1 VPSRA
6 APLRYHPS
14 PGAPPIAPAPSRIAL
29 AQIDTTVGDFAG
41 NAARI
46 RAATEAARAA
56 GASLVVFPE
65 LALCGYP
72 PRDFLDLPEFL
83 ERAGRT
89 LAELAAPAEWS
100 RGMAVVVGFPEA
112 APGAPPPG
120 VYNSAALV
128 FGGRVAAVG
137 RKSLLPT
144 YDVFDETRYFVPAEA
159 STAADAGAL
168 PVRLGLSICEDVWND
183 KRFWDRPRYARDPVA
198 ELARAG
204 ASLVVNV
211 SASPYATGKPA
222 LRERML
228 AASAAGHG
236 VAIAYVNQVGGND
249 ALVFD
254 GGSMLLGADGRVLAR
269 APLFEE
275 ALVVADL
282 AGGEARVL
290 ALDGAPREAPP
301 PPPDPLADEVLS
313 ALVLGV
319 RDYVRKC
326 GFRSAIVG
334 LSGGIDSA
342 LTACVAAEALGPEAV
357 LGVAMPS
364 RYSSSHS
371 REDAAELA
379 RNLGIGFR
387 EISIEPMHAAF
398 LGQLERAERRP
409 LCDLAEQNVQARVR
423 GQILMALSNDTGGLV
438 LSTGNKSELAVGYCT
453 LYGDMA
459 GGLAVIGDVPKTL
472 VYRVA
477 RAANARAGRTLVPE
491 RTFTKPPSAELRP
504 DQTDQD
510 TLPPYDV
517 LDDILQAYVEERLPL
532 DAIVARGHAP
542 ETVRRVLRMVV
553 ASEYKRRQAAP
564 ALKISEKAF
573 GEGRRFPIAHGYR
586 Y

>member
-1 VPSRA
+1 MYHRRPVAPSR
-6 APLRYHPS
+6 
-14 PGAPPIAPAPSRIAL
+14 RIAL

-46 RAATEAARAA
+46 RAATERAREA
-56 GASLVVFPE
+56 GATLVVFPE
-65 LALCGYP
+65 LALSGYP

-83 ERAGRT
+83 DRAART
-89 LAELAAPAEWS
+89 LAELAAPAGWS
-100 RGMAVVVGFPEA
+100 RDVSVVLGFPEP

-120 VYNSAALV
+120 VYNSAALLE
-128 FGGRVAAVG
+128 GGRVAAIG

-144 YDVFDETRYFVPAEA
+144 YDVFDETRYFLPADR

-168 PVRLGLSICEDVWND
+168 RVGLSICEDVWND

-204 ASLVVNV
+204 AAVVLNV
-211 SASPYATGKPA
+211 SASPYAVHKPA

-228 AASAAGHG
+228 AASARSHG
-236 VAIAYVNQVGGND
+236 VPIAYVNQVGGND
-249 ALVFD
+249 ALLFD
-254 GGSMLLGADGRVLAR
+254 GGSMLVGRDGRVLAR

-275 ALVVADL
+275 ALVIADL
-282 AGGEARVL
+282 ESGETRVL
-290 ALDGAPREAPP
+290 GLDGAPLPP
-301 PPPDPLADEVLS
+301 PRPSPRDALADEVLS

-319 RDYVRKC
+319 KDYVRKC
-326 GFRSAIVG
+326 GFRTVIVG

-342 LTACVAAEALGPEAV
+342 LTACIAAEALGPAAV

-379 RNLGIGFR
+379 RNLGIRFE

-398 LGQLERAERRP
+398 LGQLERAQGRP

-459 GGLAVIGDVPKTL
+459 GGLAVIGDVAKTL

-477 RAANARAGRTLVPE
+477 RAANERAGRGLIPE
-491 RTFTKPPSAELRP
+491 RTFTKPPSAELKP

-510 TLPPYDV
+510 SLPPYEV
-517 LDDILQAYVEERLPL
+517 LDDVLHAFVEERLPL
-532 DAIVARGHAP
+532 EAIVARGHP
-542 ETVRRVLRMVV
+542 EETVRRILRLVV

-564 ALKISEKAF
+564 VLKITEKAF
-573 GEGRRFPIAHGYR
+573 GEGRRLPIAHGYR

>member
-1 VPSRA
+1 V
-6 APLRYHPS
+6 
-14 PGAPPIAPAPSRIAL
+14 
-29 AQIDTTVGDFAG
+29 
-41 NAARI
+41 
-46 RAATEAARAA
+46 ARAA

-89 LAELAAPAEWS
+89 LAELAQPAEWS
-100 RGMAVVVGFPEA
+100 RGVAVVLGFPEA
-112 APGAPPPG
+112 AAGAPPPG
-120 VYNSAALV
+120 VYNSAALL
-128 FGGRVAAVG
+128 FDGRIAAVG

-144 YDVFDETRYFVPAEA
+144 YDVFDETRYFVPADA

-168 PVRLGLSICEDVWND
+168 PLRLGLSICEDVWND

-204 ASLVVNV
+204 ARLVVNV
-211 SASPYATGKPA
+211 SASPYATSKPE

-228 AASAAGHG
+228 SASARSHG

-254 GGSMLLGADGRVLAR
+254 GGSMLLAPDGRVLAR
-269 APLFEE
+269 APLFAE
-275 ALVVADL
+275 AVVVADL
-282 AGGEARVL
+282 AGGDARVL
-290 ALDGAPREAPP
+290 GLDGSPRAAPAR

-334 LSGGIDSA
+334 LSGGVDSA
-342 LTACVAAEALGPEAV
+342 LTACIAAEALGPAAV

-371 REDAAELA
+371 REDAAALA
-379 RNLGIGFR
+379 RNLGIPFR
-387 EISIEPMHAAF
+387 EIGIEPMHAAF
-398 LGQLERAERRP
+398 LAQLERADGRP

-459 GGLAVIGDVPKTL
+459 GGLAVIGDVLKTL

-477 RAANARAGRTLVPE
+477 RAADARAGRTLVPE

-532 DAIVARGHAP
+532 DGIVARGHP
-542 ETVRRVLRMVV
+542 PDTVRRVLRMVV

-564 ALKISEKAF
+564 VLKISGKAF

>member
-1 VPSRA
+1 M
-6 APLRYHPS
+6 YHPR
-14 PGAPPIAPAPSRIAL
+14 PVAPSGRIAL

-46 RAATEAARAA
+46 RAATERARAA

-65 LALCGYP
+65 LAVCGYP

-83 ERAGRT
+83 ERSRRT
-89 LAELAAPAEWS
+89 LEELAQPAEWS
-100 RGMAVVVGFPEA
+100 RGVAVAFGFPEA
-112 APGAPPPG
+112 VPDAPPPG
-120 VYNSAALV
+120 VYNSVALLSD
-128 FGGRVAAVG
+128 GKLAAVG

-144 YDVFDETRYFVPAEA
+144 YDVFDETRYFLPADR
-159 STAADAGAL
+159 STAADADPFGL
-168 PVRLGLSICEDVWND
+168 RLGLSICEDVWND
-183 KRFWDRPRYARDPVA
+183 KRFWDRPRYERDPVA
-198 ELARAG
+198 ELARSAAG
-204 ASLVVNV
+204 LVVNV
-211 SASPYATGKPA
+211 SASPYAIGKPA

-228 AASAAGHG
+228 AASAKGHG
-236 VAIAYVNQVGGND
+236 VPIAYVNQVGGND

-254 GGSMLLGADGRVLAR
+254 GGSMLLARDGAILAR
-269 APLFEE
+269 APLFRE
-275 ALVVADL
+275 ALVLADL
-282 AGGEARVL
+282 RGGRVDVL
-290 ALDGAPREAPP
+290 GLDGVALGAAPAPA
-301 PPPDPLADEVLS
+301 PDPAADEALS

-342 LTACVAAEALGPEAV
+342 LTACIAAEALGPANV
-357 LGVAMPS
+357 RGVAMPS

-371 REDAAELA
+371 REDAAALA
-379 RNLGIGFR
+379 ASLGVRFQ
-387 EISIEPMHAAF
+387 EIPIEPMHAAF
-398 LGQLERAERRP
+398 LAQLSASEGRP
-409 LCDLAEQNVQARVR
+409 LGDLAEQNIQARIR

-459 GGLAVIGDVPKTL
+459 GGLAVIGDLPKTL

-477 RAANARAGRTLVPE
+477 RAANARAGRALIPE
-491 RTFTKPPSAELRP
+491 RTFTKPPSAELKP

-510 TLPPYDV
+510 SLPPYDV
-517 LDDILQAYVEERLPL
+517 LDAILQAYVEERLPL
-532 DAIVARGHAP
+532 DAIVARGHP
-542 ETVRRVLRMVV
+542 EETVRRVLRMVV

-564 ALKISEKAF
+564 VLKVTEKAF

>member
-1 VPSRA
+1 MTPS
-6 APLRYHPS
+6 
-14 PGAPPIAPAPSRIAL
+14 GRIAL

-41 NAARI
+41 NAAKI
-46 RAATEAARAA
+46 RAATERARAR
-56 GASLVVFPE
+56 GALLVVFPE

-83 ERAGRT
+83 DRARRT
-89 LAELAAPAEWS
+89 LEELARPAEWS
-100 RGMAVVVGFPEA
+100 RGVAVVVGFPEA
-112 APGAPPPG
+112 ARGAPPPG
-120 VYNSAALV
+120 VYNAAALLS
-128 FGGRVAAVG
+128 GGGIAAVG

-144 YDVFDETRYFVPAEA
+144 YDVFDETRYFLPAER
-159 STAADAGAL
+159 STAADADPWGL
-168 PVRLGLSICEDVWND
+168 RLGLSICEDVWND
-183 KRFWDRPRYARDPVA
+183 KRFWDRPRYHRDPIA
-198 ELARAG
+198 ELARA
-204 ASLVVNV
+204 AAELVVNV
-211 SASPYATGKPA
+211 SASPYSIGKPA

-228 AASAAGHG
+228 AASAKGHG
-236 VAIAYVNQVGGND
+236 VPIAYVNQVGGND

-254 GGSMLLGADGRVLAR
+254 GGSMLLGADGRILAR
-269 APLFEE
+269 APLFRE

-282 AGGEARVL
+282 AGGAVEVL
-290 ALDGAPREAPP
+290 GLDGKPLPPAPAAPP
-301 PPPDPLADEVLS
+301 ADPMPDEVLS

-319 RDYVRKC
+319 RDYVQKC
-326 GFRSAIVG
+326 GFKSAIVG

-342 LTACVAAEALGPEAV
+342 LTACIAAEALGPSNV
-357 LGVAMPS
+357 RGVAMPS

-371 REDAAELA
+371 REDAAALA
-379 RNLGIGFR
+379 RSLGILFE

-398 LGQLERAERRP
+398 LSQLERSEGRA
-409 LCDLAEQNVQARVR
+409 LGDLAEQNIQARIR

-459 GGLAVIGDVPKTL
+459 GGLAVIGDLPKTL

-477 RAANARAGRTLVPE
+477 RAANARAGRALVPE
-491 RTFTKPPSAELRP
+491 RTFTKPPSAELKP

-510 TLPPYDV
+510 TLPPYEV
-517 LDDILQAYVEERLPL
+517 LDAILQAYLEERLPL
-532 DAIVARGHAP
+532 DAIVARGFA
-542 ETVRRVLRMVV
+542 EDVVRRVLRMVV

-564 ALKISEKAF
+564 VLKVTEKAF

>member
-1 VPSRA
+1 
-6 APLRYHPS
+6 L
-14 PGAPPIAPAPSRIAL
+14 APSGRIAL
-29 AQIDTTVGDFAG
+29 AQIDPTVGDFAG
-41 NAARI
+41 NAAKI
-46 RAATEAARAA
+46 RAATQRARAA

-65 LALCGYP
+65 LSICGYP
-72 PRDFLDLPEFL
+72 PRDFLDLPEFQD
-83 ERAGRT
+83 RARRT
-89 LAELAAPAEWS
+89 LEELARAAEWS
-100 RGMAVVVGFPEA
+100 RDVAVVIGFPEVVE
-112 APGAPPPG
+112 GAPPPG

-128 FGGRVAAVG
+128 AGGRIAAIG

-144 YDVFDETRYFVPAEA
+144 YDVFDETRYFLPADR
-159 STAADAGAL
+159 STAADAEPAG
-168 PVRLGLSICEDVWND
+168 VRIGLSICEDVWND

-198 ELARAG
+198 ELARAAAG
-204 ASLVVNV
+204 LVVNV
-211 SASPYATGKPA
+211 SASPYATGKPD

-228 AASAAGHG
+228 AASARGHD
-236 VAIAYVNQVGGND
+236 VPIAYVNQVGGND

-254 GGSMLLGADGRVLAR
+254 GGSMLVGRDGKVLAR
-269 APLFEE
+269 APLFAE
-275 ALVVADL
+275 ALVLADL
-282 AGGEARVL
+282 QGGPVDVL
-290 ALDGAPREAPP
+290 ALDGSALPAARHAEDA
-301 PPPDPLADEVLS
+301 LADEVLS

-319 RDYVRKC
+319 QDYVGKC
-326 GFRSAIVG
+326 GFKSAIVG

-342 LTACVAAEALGPEAV
+342 LTACIAAQALAPANV

-371 REDAAELA
+371 REDAAALA
-379 RNLGIGFR
+379 ATLAIRFQ

-398 LGQLERAERRP
+398 IAQLERAEGRP
-409 LCDLAEQNVQARVR
+409 LCDLAEQNVQARIR

-477 RAANARAGRTLVPE
+477 RAANARAGKALVPE

-517 LDDILQAYVEERLPL
+517 LDAILQAYVEERLPL
-532 DAIVARGHAP
+532 EAIVARGHP
-542 ETVRRVLRMVV
+542 EEIVRKVLRMVV

-564 ALKISEKAF
+564 ALKVTGKAF